1 MKKSKGNRNHG
12 TIYYIVFFTLLVA
25 LVTFAVLAICL
36 GNLPLLFT
44 AIGIALL
51 FLAFTLAMRV
61 YTKKRVAAVEK
72 RLKEDGK
79 ALLESDIPRTVYL
92 VYFGPLSRAKK
103 PKVKNPVFYV
113 EFYETVDAES
123 LKRHLYY
130 GLSPEGENELA
141 KSRLG
146 SVVCS
151 IEDVLS
157 ISGKRV
163 FLQDDFYQEAIASLT
178 YTAFFERNQI
188 VVFGKSEEKQKSER
202 KEKKKDKKR
211 PKRG

>member
-12 TIYYIVFFTLLVA
+12 AIYYIVFFTLLVA

-92 VYFGPLSRAKK
+92 VYFGPLSRAKNGRRRIAQTPPLLRTQPRRGK
-103 PKVKNPVFYV
+103 RACQIAARLRRMQYRRR
-113 EFYETVDAES
+113 TVHLRKARIFTGRLLSGGDRIA
-123 LKRHLYY
+123 HLY
-130 GLSPEGENELA
+130 GFFRTQPDRCIRQIGRKA
-141 KSRLG
+141 KIGTQR
-146 SVVCS
+146 
-151 IEDVLS
+151 E
-157 ISGKRV
+157 K
-163 FLQDDFYQEAIASLT
+163 
-178 YTAFFERNQI
+178 ER
-188 VVFGKSEEKQKSER
+188 
-202 KEKKKDKKR
+202 
-211 PKRG
+211 